1 MEEKENKI
9 AEPGNNTP
17 FLGKLSGILCIL
29 LAFCDFILMF
39 MTDTYDRSA
48 VLGGILIAVCGYLI
62 YRQDLIYPALKK
74 AVSPKEQQSLPFA
87 FSLCWTLLFLL
98 IAGSLA
104 AWVWFS
110 TPLLPRFFQMFGL
123 K

>member
-1 MEEKENKI
+1 MEEKQNKTP
-9 AEPGNNTP
+9 EPGNNTP
-17 FLGKLSGILCIL
+17 LLGILFRILCIL
-29 LAFCDFILMF
+29 LAFCDFVLMF

-74 AVSPKEQQSLPFA
+74 TASPKEQQPLPIA

-98 IAGSLA
+98 IAGSLV